1 MKRIFAWI
9 TAVLMLLSMA
19 ACGNDE
25 PAPQDEVQYVSE
37 LKVAFTKGDTRVTAE
52 HSSAG
57 LTFEWDEDDIIGI
70 IATDGSSK
78 LLYIYDSE
86 TESFKPR
93 YPYPSMEAGKE
104 YFATRMHLN
113 PTMTPDT
120 KIIDGKVAAVM
131 AVNADMGDGFV
142 GIPMISDPFVADPN
156 GTVATMHH
164 LTGVMEVPLKLAAG
178 SDPKTIR
185 FGLHSSDDIP
195 LPYFDAIPEE
205 PYLQNVEVRW
215 YSSQYVTGT
224 YTLNADTYTSVFVP
238 LTPGHYP
245 SLKLIKVNIFNTLH
259 TFNNITI
266 QRGKITKVPPI
277 VIDPS

>member
-1 MKRIFAWI
+1 MLA
-9 TAVLMLLSMA
+9 TALVMA
-19 ACGNDE
+19 ACSNDE

-52 HSSAG
+52 HSS
-57 LTFEWDEDDIIGI
+57 DDIIGI

-78 LLYIYDSE
+78 LLYLYDSE
-86 TESFKPR
+86 TESFEPR
-93 YPYPSMEAGKE
+93 YPYPGMEAGKE

-113 PTMTPDT
+113 PTTIPDT
-120 KIIDGKVAAVM
+120 KIIDGKVAAAMRVYS
-131 AVNADMGDGFV
+131 DMGDGFV

-164 LTGVMEVPLKLAAG
+164 LTGVMEVPMKLAAG
-178 SDPKTIR
+178 SEPKTIK
-185 FGLHSSDDIP
+185 FGLNSSDDIP

-215 YSSQYVTGT
+215 FSSSYITGT

-238 LTPGHYP
+238 LIPGHYP
-245 SLKLIKVNIFNTLH
+245 SLQLRKYNTSNTLH

-266 QRGKITKVPPI
+266 QRGKITKLTPI

>member
-1 MKRIFAWI
+1 MFILA
-9 TAVLMLLSMA
+9 TALVMA
-19 ACGNDE
+19 ACSNDE

-86 TESFKPR
+86 TESFEPR
-93 YPYPSMEAGKE
+93 YPYPGMEAGKE

-113 PTMTPDT
+113 PTMVPDT

-131 AVNADMGDGFV
+131 EVNADMGDGFI

-164 LTGVMEVPLKLAAG
+164 LTGVMEVPMKLVAG

-185 FGLHSSDDIP
+185 FGLNSSDDIP
-195 LPYFDAIPEE
+195 LPNFDAIPEE
-205 PYLQNVEVRW
+205 PYLQNVEVRR
-215 YSSQYVTGT
+215 YTSSYVTGT

-245 SLKLIKVNIFNTLH
+245 SLQLRKYNTFNTLH
-259 TFNNITI
+259 TFNGITI
-266 QRGKITKVPPI
+266 QRGKITKVTPI

>member
-1 MKRIFAWI
+1 MKKIMFILA
-9 TAVLMLLSMA
+9 TALVMA
-19 ACGNDE
+19 ACSNDE

-93 YPYPSMEAGKE
+93 YPYPGMEAGKE

-113 PTMTPDT
+113 PTLTPDT

-131 AVNADMGDGFV
+131 KVCSDMGDGFI

-178 SDPKTIR
+178 SDPKTII
-185 FGLHSSDDIP
+185 FELYSSDDIP

-245 SLKLIKVNIFNTLH
+245 SLKLRKMNTSNALH
-259 TFNNITI
+259 TFNDITI
-266 QRGKITKVPPI
+266 QRGKITKVTPI

>member
-1 MKRIFAWI
+1 MKRIMFMLA
-9 TAVLMLLSMA
+9 TALVMA
-19 ACGNDE
+19 ACSNDE

-78 LLYIYDSE
+78 LLYLYDSE
-86 TESFKPR
+86 TESFMPKDSYR
-93 YPYPSMEAGKE
+93 GMEAGKE

-113 PTMTPDT
+113 PTTIPDT
-120 KIIDGKVAAVM
+120 QIIDGKVAAAMKVYS
-131 AVNADMGDGFV
+131 DGFV

-164 LTGVMEVPLKLAAG
+164 LTGVMEVPMKLAAG

-185 FGLHSSDDIP
+185 FGLYSSDDIP

-215 YSSQYVTGT
+215 YSSSYETGT

-245 SLKLIKVNIFNTLH
+245 SLKLIKVNVSSNTLH
-259 TFNNITI
+259 TFNDITI
-266 QRGKITKVPPI
+266 QRGKITKLTPI